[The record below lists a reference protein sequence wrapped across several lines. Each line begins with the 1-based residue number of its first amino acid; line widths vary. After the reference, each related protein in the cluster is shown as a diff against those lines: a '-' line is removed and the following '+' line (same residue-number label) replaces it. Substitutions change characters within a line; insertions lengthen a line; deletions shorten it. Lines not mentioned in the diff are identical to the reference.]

1 MMTVDS
7 VPLIRAL
14 FIVVA
19 FVMAG
24 LVHSAW
30 LGSRWSR
37 ALMMPLDGGARIR
50 GRRVFGDNKTLR
62 GFAVMVPA
70 AAFSFWLLW
79 ILISTTFADGR
90 HRALVVVAEW
100 LRGARSLGGAR
111 VHARGA
117 AEFLR
122 ETAARHR
129 AGHGAAHAGSR
140 PSSRSSVDRLDSIVG
155 MLLAVSL
162 VAPTPWLTW
171 VYVVVVGPAIH
182 LSFSVLLYRLG
193 VKERAA

>member
-1 MMTVDS
+1 MTTVDS

-62 GFAVMVPA
+62 GFTVMVPA

-79 ILISTTFADGR
+79 ILISTTSPTVAI
-90 HRALVVVAEW
+90 ALWWLSPTDYAVLGAWAGLGFMLGELPNSFVKRQLDIAPGMAPRTRVA
-100 LRGARSLGGAR
+100 AIVSF
-111 VHARGA
+111 V
-117 AEFLR
+117 
-122 ETAARHR
+122 
-129 AGHGAAHAGSR
+129 
-140 PSSRSSVDRLDSIVG
+140 VDRLDSILG

-171 VYVVVVGPAIH
+171 VYVIVVGPAIH

>member
-19 FVMAG
+19 FVIAG

-37 ALMMPLDGGARIR
+37 ALMMPLDGGVCFR
-50 GRRVFGDNKTLR
+50 GRRLFGDNKTLR
-62 GFAVMVPA
+62 GFVVMVPA
-70 AAFSFWLLW
+70 AAAAFWLLW
-79 ILISTTFADGR
+79 ILISTTLPTVAVALWWLSPSGYAVLGAWAGLGFMLGELPNSFLKRQLDIAPGTAPGTRIAAVVSFA
-90 HRALVVVAEW
+90 A
-100 LRGARSLGGAR
+100 
-111 VHARGA
+111 
-117 AEFLR
+117 
-122 ETAARHR
+122 
-129 AGHGAAHAGSR
+129 
-140 PSSRSSVDRLDSIVG
+140 DRLDSILG
-155 MLLAVSL
+155 MLLAVSF
-162 VAPTPWLTW
+162 VAPTPRLTW
-171 VYVVVVGPAIH
+171 VYVIVIGPAIH